1 MPARLRKFLKIAFLA
16 LNIIVFFFPQ
26 KERDKEGTKMEVVR
40 ISKGNLEKKV
50 EIIAQQIKKGAVLV
64 LPTDTVY
71 GLAAEATNEEGVKRI
86 FRIKKRPKDKVLSI
100 FVRDIKMAKEFAFIN
115 KEAERFLKNAWPGR
129 LTAVLRAKPKAKRLF
144 GFGIVSPEG
153 KIGLRIPKY
162 RLINRLLKELNF
174 PLTGTSAN
182 ISGRPSLSRIKDVFE
197 QFKGKRHQPE
207 IIVDGGNLP
216 KRKPSAVVDLTIV
229 PPMVLRP

>member
-1 MPARLRKFLKIAFLA
+1 
-16 LNIIVFFFPQ
+16 
-26 KERDKEGTKMEVVR
+26 MEVVR

-100 FVRDIKMAKEFAFIN
+100 FVRDIKMAKE
-115 KEAERFLKNAWPGR
+115 
-129 LTAVLRAKPKAKRLF
+129 
-144 GFGIVSPEG
+144 

-216 KRKPSAVVDLTIV
+216 KRKPSAVVDLTVV

>member
-1 MPARLRKFLKIAFLA
+1 
-16 LNIIVFFFPQ
+16 
-26 KERDKEGTKMEVVR
+26 MEVVR

-144 GFGIVSPEG
+144 TFGIVSPEG

-216 KRKPSAVVDLTIV
+216 KRKPSAVVDLTVV

>member
-1 MPARLRKFLKIAFLA
+1 
-16 LNIIVFFFPQ
+16 
-26 KERDKEGTKMEVVR
+26 MEVVR